1 MENSKIQALA
11 IIDAVIL
18 PLLLL
23 AASQSLRAQTAEN
36 VLLVVNRNDAFS
48 VEIGEYYRQRRAIPP
63 ENVCSI
69 DSFLFEEISWQ
80 MYLDGVERPI
90 AACLASPAFQEKV
103 LYIVTTR
110 GVPLKILGGGLA
122 FESESASVDSE
133 LTLLYGK
140 LHGRQYPRAG
150 TVPNPFFGKLDAVFR
165 HPTYPI
171 YLVTRLGAW
180 DMADAKGMIDR
191 SLAAKNTGKFVFDLR
206 GTYDDGDKWLRAAA
220 RLLPAHRVIL
230 DETPEVLYQQK
241 NVIGYASW
249 GSNDPN
255 RKSRRVNFG
264 WLPGAVVSDFVSTNG
279 RTLNQPPYD
288 WVFPTNFAGST
299 QSLSA
304 DYLREGATAAT
315 GSVYEPFLTGT
326 VRPDYFF
333 PAYYRGRNL
342 AESYYL
348 AMPFLSWQGI
358 ILGDPLCSLGKP

>member
-1 MENSKIQALA
+1 M
-11 IIDAVIL
+11 IL

-36 VLLVVNRNDAFS
+36 VLLVVNRNDPLS
-48 VEIGEYYRQRRAIPP
+48 VRIGEYYQERRGIPP
-63 ENVCSI
+63 GNVCSI

-90 AACLASPAFQEKV
+90 AACLASADLQEKV

-110 GVPLKILGGGLA
+110 GVPLKILGGGSA
-122 FESESASVDSE
+122 WESESASVDSE
-133 LTLLYGK
+133 LTLLYDK
-140 LHGRQYPRAG
+140 LHGTQYRRAG
-150 TVPNPFFGKLDAVFR
+150 AVPNPFFGKLDAVFR
-165 HPTYPI
+165 HPAYPI

-180 DMADAKGMIDR
+180 DMADVKGMIDY

-206 GTYDDGDKWLRAAA
+206 GTHDEGDNWLRAAA
-220 RLLPAHRVIL
+220 RLLPANRVIL
-230 DETPEVLYQQK
+230 DETPDVLYQQK
-241 NVIGYASW
+241 DVIGYAGW

-255 RKSRRVNFG
+255 RKLRRVNFA

-279 RTLNQPPYD
+279 RTLNPPPET
-288 WVFPTNFAGST
+288 WLFPMGFAGST

-304 DYLREGATAAT
+304 DYLREGATAST
-315 GSVYEPFLTGT
+315 GSVYEPFLAGS

>member
-1 MENSKIQALA
+1 M
-11 IIDAVIL
+11 
-18 PLLLL
+18 L
-23 AASQSLRAQTAEN
+23 AASQSLRAQTAGN
-36 VLLVVNRNDAFS
+36 VLLVINRNDPLS
-48 VEIGEYYRQRRAIPP
+48 VQIGEYYQERRGIPP
-63 ENVCSI
+63 ENVCPI
-69 DSFLFEEISWQ
+69 DSFLFEEIDWQ

-90 AACLASPAFQEKV
+90 AACLAPPALQEKV

-110 GVPLKILGGGLA
+110 GVPLKILGGGSA
-122 FESESASVDSE
+122 WESESASVDSE
-133 LTLLYGK
+133 LTLLYDK
-140 LHGRQYPRAG
+140 LHGTKFRRAG
-150 TVPNPFFGKLDAVFR
+150 AVPNPFFGKLDAVFR
-165 HPTYPI
+165 HPAYPI

-180 DMADAKGMIDR
+180 DMADVKGMIDY

-206 GTYDDGDKWLRAAA
+206 GTHDEGDNWLRAAA
-220 RLLPAHRVIL
+220 RLLPANRVIL
-230 DETPEVLYQQK
+230 DETPDVLYQQK
-241 NVIGYASW
+241 DVIGYAGW

-255 RKSRRVNFG
+255 RKLRRVNFA

-279 RTLNQPPYD
+279 RTLNPPPET
-288 WVFPTNFAGST
+288 WLFPMGFAGST

-304 DYLREGATAAT
+304 DYLREGATAST
-315 GSVYEPFLTGT
+315 GSVYEPFLAGS